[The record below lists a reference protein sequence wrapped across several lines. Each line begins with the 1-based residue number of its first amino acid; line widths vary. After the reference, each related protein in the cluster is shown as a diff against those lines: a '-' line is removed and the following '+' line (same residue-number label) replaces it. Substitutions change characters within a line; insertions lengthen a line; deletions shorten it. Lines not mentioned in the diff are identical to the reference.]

1 MKNLSQNLSQRIVAY
16 LMLFA
21 FFALPLSAQNHI
33 RVTGVVVDENDEP
46 LPGANVVVVGHNNL
60 GATTNL
66 EGNFT
71 LIRVPKNAMLSI
83 SFIGYQNK
91 TAKVSDKPM
100 RIKMSSDSK
109 MLETVVVTALGI
121 SREAKSLGYARQ
133 SIDTESLL
141 DTRDPNLL
149 NSLNG
154 KVAGVNIISNGGP
167 LSSTRVEIR
176 GNNSLTG
183 NNQPLYVID
192 GVPIMNEMG
201 ESGDLDYGNAASSI
215 NPDDIENIEM
225 LKGANAAALYGSDA
239 ANGVILITTRKASK
253 KAGLG
258 VSYGYNMQFTFLR
271 EYPAYQNVYGS
282 ASMIREIMNQGF
294 NFPTSNAMN
303 GYEYNPDWPYGIYS
317 FNWGNTGYSRSW
329 GLPMLGF
336 DVMGRNNVVRS
347 YSPTNDVVKNMY
359 ETSIQQTHSVAVDK
373 VFNGASIRFN
383 YTGINYAGM
392 LKNYDEMTRHTF
404 NLRANMS
411 PAKWITADLSLNY
424 QLEDVNNRDYKGSSN
439 RNPMNAIM
447 AMPRDMVMSELT
459 PWKKENGEAFVLGN
473 GFYNPFWL
481 LNELQNADGRN
492 LFRGN
497 LTVNLKPLKHFNI
510 RLRASMERNNKNGWR
525 FDNYSTMWDI
535 DGYYQNFSEKA
546 SNYNYEGVISYN
558 NKFFKQ
564 LSLNAN
570 VGASMQKNSW
580 DKSVQTVNV
589 LAAPDITSIANNA
602 SVLTGQQI
610 HTGKQKQSVFGMVSL
625 GYKGMFVDATF
636 RNDWS
641 STLPKANNSYF
652 YASGSMSAVLT
663 EIFPKIKSKTLAF
676 AKLRGSIA
684 RVGNDSGFDQ
694 LINGYSYAGLFRNDM
709 AWFSGETLR
718 KNPNL
723 KPETTISKEIGA
735 EVRLLDGRLTADVTY
750 YTKSTHDQIV
760 RTSVSVFS
768 NYQQIVI
775 NSGEIS
781 NKGWEIS
788 LSGSPIQTKN
798 FEWKMLFNWSKNNS
812 MVESLPEGMDKL
824 EIGYGIGNVRSYA
837 EVGKSYGALYAPTY
851 KRDEEGYILCDIY
864 GNPKENPEQIY
875 VGNVQAD
882 WRGGFGN
889 TFRWKNLSFSFMLD
903 FQKGGHFLS
912 QTAVNSARD
921 GQSIQSLE
929 GRDAHFFS
937 SKVLGEVDAERAGFM
952 QPGFSNVS
960 SNPYTQVYPDG
971 SRPKGII
978 LTNCRY
984 DSDVPNGWAGQPVMG
999 YARPES
1005 YWQHNVLRD
1014 MTRFIY
1020 DASYIKL
1027 REITVSYDFPKKWLR
1042 KTPFQAVRVSG
1053 VGRNIATLFCNTP
1066 QGLDPQATSTTGNA
1080 QGFEYGFNLPSATYG
1095 FDVKISF

>member
-66 EGNFT
+66 DGNFT

-215 NPDDIENIEM
+215 NPDDIENIEV

-359 ETSIQQTHSVAVDK
+359 ETSIQQD
-373 VFNGASIRFN
+373 R
-383 YTGINYAGM
+383 
-392 LKNYDEMTRHTF
+392 
-404 NLRANMS
+404 
-411 PAKWITADLSLNY
+411 
-424 QLEDVNNRDYKGSSN
+424 
-439 RNPMNAIM
+439 
-447 AMPRDMVMSELT
+447 
-459 PWKKENGEAFVLGN
+459 
-473 GFYNPFWL
+473 
-481 LNELQNADGRN
+481 
-492 LFRGN
+492 
-497 LTVNLKPLKHFNI
+497 
-510 RLRASMERNNKNGWR
+510 
-525 FDNYSTMWDI
+525 
-535 DGYYQNFSEKA
+535 
-546 SNYNYEGVISYN
+546 
-558 NKFFKQ
+558 
-564 LSLNAN
+564 
-570 VGASMQKNSW
+570 
-580 DKSVQTVNV
+580 KSVV
-589 LAAPDITSIANNA
+589 
-602 SVLTGQQI
+602 
-610 HTGKQKQSVFGMVSL
+610 
-625 GYKGMFVDATF
+625 
-636 RNDWS
+636 
-641 STLPKANNSYF
+641 
-652 YASGSMSAVLT
+652 
-663 EIFPKIKSKTLAF
+663 
-676 AKLRGSIA
+676 
-684 RVGNDSGFDQ
+684 
-694 LINGYSYAGLFRNDM
+694 
-709 AWFSGETLR
+709 
-718 KNPNL
+718 
-723 KPETTISKEIGA
+723 
-735 EVRLLDGRLTADVTY
+735 
-750 YTKSTHDQIV
+750 
-760 RTSVSVFS
+760 
-768 NYQQIVI
+768 
-775 NSGEIS
+775 
-781 NKGWEIS
+781 
-788 LSGSPIQTKN
+788 
-798 FEWKMLFNWSKNNS
+798 
-812 MVESLPEGMDKL
+812 
-824 EIGYGIGNVRSYA
+824 
-837 EVGKSYGALYAPTY
+837 
-851 KRDEEGYILCDIY
+851 
-864 GNPKENPEQIY
+864 
-875 VGNVQAD
+875 
-882 WRGGFGN
+882 
-889 TFRWKNLSFSFMLD
+889 
-903 FQKGGHFLS
+903 
-912 QTAVNSARD
+912 
-921 GQSIQSLE
+921 
-929 GRDAHFFS
+929 
-937 SKVLGEVDAERAGFM
+937 
-952 QPGFSNVS
+952 
-960 SNPYTQVYPDG
+960 
-971 SRPKGII
+971 
-978 LTNCRY
+978 
-984 DSDVPNGWAGQPVMG
+984 
-999 YARPES
+999 
-1005 YWQHNVLRD
+1005 
-1014 MTRFIY
+1014 
-1020 DASYIKL
+1020 
-1027 REITVSYDFPKKWLR
+1027 
-1042 KTPFQAVRVSG
+1042 
-1053 VGRNIATLFCNTP
+1053 
-1066 QGLDPQATSTTGNA
+1066 
-1080 QGFEYGFNLPSATYG
+1080 
-1095 FDVKISF
+1095 